1 MFARYTTVRGDPD
14 KIEAAIE
21 YVDGE
26 GRAAVEATPGNVGFA
41 VVADPAAGRL
51 IGASYWDS
59 RESMTNAESA
69 LAEIRARAAD
79 TAGGEVSIE
88 RFEVVV
94 GFRHSIPARGALARL
109 SRFQVEPARVEEAIT
124 GMREESVPRVKG
136 ADGLCSFQLLLDR
149 DTGSGMVVSAWENPA
164 AADAFWPT
172 AEQLRARA
180 TERAGVRFLDVENYT
195 VIRTSVRLD

>member
-26 GRAAVEATPGNVGFA
+26 GRSAVEATQGNLGFA
-41 VVADPAAGRL
+41 VVADPAGGRL

-59 RESMTNAESA
+59 RESMADAESA
-69 LAEIRARAAD
+69 LAEARERAAN
-79 TAGGEVSIE
+79 TAEGEVNIE
-88 RFEVVV
+88 RFEVVI
-94 GFRHSIPARGALARL
+94 GFRRSIPARGALARL
-109 SRFQVEPARVEEAIT
+109 SRFQVEPARVDEAIT
-124 GMREESVPRVKG
+124 NMREESLPRVKG

-149 DTGSGMVVSAWENPA
+149 DTGSGMVVSTWENQE

-172 AEQLRARA
+172 AEQLRART

-195 VIRTSVRLD
+195 LVRTTVRLD

>member
-26 GRAAVEATPGNVGFA
+26 GRSAVEATQGNLGFA
-41 VVADPAAGRL
+41 VVADPAGGRL

-59 RESMTNAESA
+59 RESMADAESA
-69 LAEIRARAAD
+69 LAEARERAAN
-79 TAGGEVSIE
+79 TADGEVNME
-88 RFEVVV
+88 RFEVVI
-94 GFRHSIPARGALARL
+94 GFRRSIPARGALARL
-109 SRFQVEPARVEEAIT
+109 SRFQVEPARVDEAIT
-124 GMREESVPRVKG
+124 NMREESLPRVKG
-136 ADGLCSFQLLLDR
+136 ADGLCSFQLLLNR
-149 DTGSGMVVSAWENPA
+149 DTGSGMVVSSWENQE

-172 AEQLRARA
+172 AEQLRART

-195 VIRTSVRLD
+195 VVRTTVRLD